1 MSVISTEKIKAG
13 IWYPA
18 DVVPDTEFLSCLAF
32 VVNGQDGSVTYSEGI
47 LLDACNC
54 FEDGK
59 WYPWGID
66 STLEVVAWMMI
77 PEYKGDKDE
86 KKS

>member
-18 DVVPDTEFLSCLAF
+18 DVVPDKEFLGGLAF
-32 VVNGQDGSVTYSEGI
+32 VVNGRHGRLTYIEGL
-47 LLDACNC
+47 LLDDCNC

-59 WYPWGID
+59 WWPCGV
-66 STLEVVAWMMI
+66 SGTMEVVAWMMI
-77 PEYKGDKDE
+77 PEYKGE
-86 KKS
+86 

>member
-18 DVVPDTEFLSCLAF
+18 DVVPDTEFLGGLAF
-32 VVNGQDGSVTYSEGI
+32 VVNGRHGSVTYSEGL
-47 LLDACNC
+47 LLDDHNC

-59 WYPWGID
+59 WYPCGLA
-66 STLEVVAWMMI
+66 STMEVVAWMMI
-77 PEYKGDKDE
+77 PEYKGE
-86 KKS
+86 

>member
-32 VVNGQDGSVTYSEGI
+32 VVNGQHGNSTYIEGI
-47 LLDACNC
+47 LLDGCNC

-59 WYPWGID
+59 WWPCGLGG
-66 STLEVVAWMMI
+66 SMEVVAWMMI
-77 PEYKGDKDE
+77 PEYKGGQG
-86 KKS
+86 

>member
-18 DVVPDTEFLSCLAF
+18 DVVPDTEFLGRLAF
-32 VVNGQDGSVTYSEGI
+32 VVNGRHGSVTYIEGL
-47 LLDACNC
+47 LLDDCNC

-59 WYPWGID
+59 WWPCG
-66 STLEVVAWMMI
+66 SGGTMEVVAWMMI
-77 PEYKGDKDE
+77 PEYKGE
-86 KKS
+86 

>member
-18 DVVPDTEFLSCLAF
+18 DVVPDTEFLGGLAF
-32 VVNGQDGSVTYSEGI
+32 VVNGRHGSVTYSEGL
-47 LLDACNC
+47 LLDDCNC

-59 WYPWGID
+59 WCPCGLD
-66 STLEVVAWMMI
+66 STMEVVAWMMI
-77 PEYKGDKDE
+77 PEYKGE
-86 KKS
+86 

>member
-18 DVVPDTEFLSCLAF
+18 DVVPDTEFLGGLAF
-32 VVNGQDGSVTYSEGI
+32 VVNGRLGSVTHSEGL
-47 LLDACNC
+47 LLDDCNC

-59 WYPWGID
+59 WYPCGLA
-66 STLEVVAWMMI
+66 STMEVVAWMMI
-77 PEYKGDKDE
+77 PEYKGE
-86 KKS
+86 

>member
-18 DVVPDTEFLSCLAF
+18 DVVPDTEFLGGLAF
-32 VVNGQDGSVTYSEGI
+32 VVNGRHGSLTYIEDL
-47 LLDACNC
+47 LLDDCNC

-59 WYPWGID
+59 WYPRGVGG
-66 STLEVVAWMMI
+66 TMEVVAWMMI
-77 PEYKGDKDE
+77 PEYKGDKDDE
-86 KKS
+86 C